1 MRGKNTCSPK
11 VGGYDGG
18 VQDEPRDGQEGV
30 RTMSMKFKRGDIVA
44 YEDGI
49 AVIATVPPRAAPYS
63 AIGLN
68 WMVPPSG
75 KTLWFW
81 NHPRCDFYA
90 QARYLKLITKNA
102 KTGSD

>member
-1 MRGKNTCSPK
+1 MP
-11 VGGYDGG
+11 
-18 VQDEPRDGQEGV
+18 
-30 RTMSMKFKRGDIVA
+30 MKLERGDIVA

-49 AVIATVPPRAAPYS
+49 AVIAIVRPYSAAPYS

-75 KTLWFW
+75 KPPWFW

-90 QARYLKLITKNA
+90 QARDLKLITKNA